1 MELVNCHTHTVYSGH
16 GQGSVD
22 QLVGA
27 ARQAGI
33 TTLAVT
39 EHYPLPSELDPLKEN
54 AIEAT
59 LLPQYL
65 LHLKVTLQ
73 DYQDTDELR
82 V

>member
-39 EHYPLPSELDPLKEN
+39 EHYPLPPELDP
-54 AIEAT
+54 
-59 LLPQYL
+59 
-65 LHLKVTLQ
+65 
-73 DYQDTDELR
+73 
-82 V
+82 